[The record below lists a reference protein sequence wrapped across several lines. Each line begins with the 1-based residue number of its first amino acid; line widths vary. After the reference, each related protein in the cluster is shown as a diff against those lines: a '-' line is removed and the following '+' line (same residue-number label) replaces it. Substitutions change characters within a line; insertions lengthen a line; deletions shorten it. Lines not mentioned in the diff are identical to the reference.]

1 MTDFRA
7 NGILTLTTDFGTQDG
22 YVGAMKG
29 VILSIDR
36 QTRLV
41 DIGHNIPPQNI
52 THAASVVADSTPCFP
67 NGTVHLVVVDPG
79 VGSHRAPVVAQ
90 IDGHLYVGADNGLFP
105 AVAERLGRRLRARRI
120 EPVGPLLDWLPEHIS
135 HTFHGRDVFAP
146 VAGGLASGQFHF
158 DTLHPKIELMTNST
172 APPVLEDKRIIGRIV
187 TFDHFG
193 NAMTNIRAEHLDT
206 SNRFEVRVNE
216 SQCIPVV
223 DTYASVPQGQAA
235 AVIGSAGYLEIAI
248 REGSARTALRL
259 KPDMP
264 ITVVLPDGSR

>member
-41 DIGHNIPPQNI
+41 DIAHNIPPQNI
-52 THAASVVADSTPCFP
+52 THAASVVADSTPFFP
-67 NGTVHLVVVDPG
+67 KGTVHLVVVDPG

-90 IDGHLYVGADNGLFP
+90 IDAHLYVGADNGLFT
-105 AVAERLGRRLRARRI
+105 AVAERLGRPLQARRI
-120 EPVGPLLDWLPEHIS
+120 EPAGPLLDWLPERIS
-135 HTFHGRDVFAP
+135 HTFHGRDIFAP

-158 DTLHPKIELMTNST
+158 DTLHSKIELMTHST
-172 APPVLEDKRIIGRIV
+172 APPVLEDERIIGRVV

-193 NAMTNIRAEHLDT
+193 NAITNIRTEHLDGA
-206 SNRFEVRVNE
+206 NRFEIRVNE

-223 DTYASVPQGQAA
+223 DTYASVPQGHAA
-235 AVIGSAGYLEIAI
+235 ALIGSAGYLEIAI
-248 REGSARTALRL
+248 RDGSAKTALNL

-264 ITVVLPDGSR
+264 IIVTLHAGDR